1 MNLLVSITLISIA
14 TISGIAL
21 ARRGGG
27 GSRGGGSGIRWG
39 SSSGSS
45 SNSGGG
51 SNWPSSGSQSS
62 SNWPSSGSQ
71 SSSNWP
77 SAGSQSSSNWPSF
90 GSQSSSNWPSSG
102 SQSSSNSHLDSPS
115 RNYGNPSDHRDIPGG
130 YRDGPDRPTSGS
142 SDSSSGSIGGQ
153 RHPNGQKV
161 DSDDFGRQGGVQKSS
176 SNKYRFGRRFQQH
189 DSGRRPSS
197 DSDEPYESTTGSNSE
212 SLDMPLSIYDMFP
225 MCKSFVDALSI
236 KEEELMQNGQIDS
249 KNCQEQDEN
258 VCLKSDTQ
266 KIRCEITEAP
276 SPECTEQVAAFM
288 RGSLCNAGHNPD
300 DNET

>member
-1 MNLLVSITLISIA
+1 MNLLVSLTLISIA
-14 TISGIAL
+14 TFSGIAL

-45 SNSGGG
+45 SSSGSQSS

-77 SAGSQSSSNWPSF
+77 SSVSQSSSNWP
-90 GSQSSSNWPSSG
+90 PSG
-102 SQSSSNSHLDSPS
+102 SQSGSSGHLDSPS
-115 RNYGNPSDHRDIPGG
+115 RNYESPSDHRDTPGG
-130 YRDGPDRPTSGS
+130 YKDRPDRPTSAS
-142 SDSSSGSIGGQ
+142 RDSSSGNDGGQ

-161 DSDDFGRQGGVQKSS
+161 DSDDFGTQWSVPKSS
-176 SNKYRFGRRFQQH
+176 SNKYRFGRRFQNH

-197 DSDEPYESTTGSNSE
+197 DSDEPYESTIVSNPE

-236 KEEELMQNGQIDS
+236 KEEELVKSGRIDS
-249 KNCQEQDEN
+249 ENCQEQDEN
-258 VCLKSDTQ
+258 VCLKSDTE

-276 SPECTEQVAAFM
+276 PPECAEQVVAFM
-288 RGSLCNAGHNPD
+288 KGSLCSEGNNPE